1 VSRFPASGAPIDVTS
16 AASNVVALR
25 GRASGIRP
33 AVGRDVGYAQ
43 GVEREATSDLP
54 DESSEI
60 LAAPRTKSDAP
71 PATIESLY
79 RSHSSYVAG
88 IALRL
93 LGRDAE
99 VDDVVQDVF
108 LSAWKGIT
116 ALRDPGAVKGW
127 LATVT
132 VRIARRKLRMRRV
145 KQFFRFD
152 DDPQYENVPAPG
164 ASAEE
169 RVLLAKIYAL
179 LDELPVE
186 QRLAWT
192 LRYVERQQLE
202 DVAKMCS
209 CSLATAKRRISA
221 AQSALDG
228 VIHD

>member
-1 VSRFPASGAPIDVTS
+1 MTQ
-16 AASNVVALR
+16 AAQRTPALR
-25 GRASGIRP
+25 LVRSETRESGIRP
-33 AVGRDVGYAQ
+33 AIRPDVGYDPI
-43 GVEREATSDLP
+43 VDRELTSAM
-54 DESSEI
+54 E
-60 LAAPRTKSDAP
+60 SDADADASP
-71 PATIESLY
+71 RSVVPAPITSIESLY
-79 RSHSSYVAG
+79 RSHASYVAG

-108 LSAWKGIT
+108 LSAWKGIG

-132 VRIARRKLRMRRV
+132 VRVARRKLRMRRV

-164 ASAEE
+164 ASADE

-179 LDELPVE
+179 LDGLPVE

-192 LRYVERQQLE
+192 LRYVERRQLE
-202 DVAKMCS
+202 DVAKICG
-209 CSLATAKRRISA
+209 CSLATVKRRISA
-221 AQSALDG
+221 AQSTLDG